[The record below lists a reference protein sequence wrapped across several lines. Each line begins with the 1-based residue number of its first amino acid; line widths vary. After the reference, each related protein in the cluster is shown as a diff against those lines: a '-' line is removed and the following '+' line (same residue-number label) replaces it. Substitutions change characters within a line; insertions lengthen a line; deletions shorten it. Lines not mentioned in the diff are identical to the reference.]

1 MAPLVW
7 TRGFSRAALERAQE
21 LFGLT
26 FPLDLFERLLDRR
39 PVDGP
44 DWTNEAEIRE
54 RLAWPDDGQLFD
66 VEHNGLWWPEW
77 GARPG
82 TAEARAEG
90 LRQVVAAAPRLI
102 PVFGHRYLP
111 ETPAAAGNPV
121 FSVWQSDVILYG
133 ADLEDWAAR
142 EDDGWDH
149 RPWPPVRE
157 IPFWSELVRRNGQPP
172 EGWGGG

>member
-1 MAPLVW
+1 MTALVW
-7 TRGFSRAALERAQE
+7 TRGYGRAALERAQE
-21 LFGLT
+21 RFGLT
-26 FPLDLFERLLDRR
+26 FPPDLFDLLLDRR
-39 PVDGP
+39 PADGP
-44 DWTNEAEIRE
+44 DWTNEADIRE
-54 RLAWPDDGQLFD
+54 RLAWPYEGLLFD
-66 VEHNGLWWPEW
+66 VEHNVLWWPEW
-77 GARPG
+77 GARPA
-82 TAEARAEG
+82 TAEGRAEV

-111 ETPAAAGNPV
+111 ETPAVAGNPV

-142 EDDGWDH
+142 EEYGWDD

-172 EGWGGG
+172 QD